1 MALFGL
7 PFVAE
12 HFWLT
17 GGTCLAAMYLGH
29 RRSEDLD
36 LFRTS
41 GSLVDDGHEKLLPM
55 LCRSGFVPKAV
66 LSEHLG
72 HLSLLLGDVTIIPAF
87 SKSKYP
93 RPYGTERLQSRLG
106 TKEEIQVV
114 RTAILAES
122 KNAKRS
128 AYEYPFLPQTGIQP
142 INDRKQMVMVG
153 DVEPLSDPE

>member
-17 GGTCLAAMYLGH
+17 GETCLAAMYLGH

-66 LSEHLG
+66 LSEHPG
-72 HLSLLLGDVTIIPAF
+72 HLSLLLGD
-87 SKSKYP
+87 
-93 RPYGTERLQSRLG
+93 LNHSR
-106 TKEEIQVV
+106 
-114 RTAILAES
+114 
-122 KNAKRS
+122 
-128 AYEYPFLPQTGIQP
+128 Y
-142 INDRKQMVMVG
+142 
-153 DVEPLSDPE
+153 